1 MKEDV
6 ITNAKDDATV
16 ILIVDDEPDITTTY
30 AMLFEYHG
38 FRVSTACD
46 GQSALKVIDTLT
58 PDIILS
64 DYMMPLM
71 NGAELCRT
79 LKADPRWKDIPF
91 ILMSAAFHAKDI
103 DAPYNLLLQKP
114 VPFDALLKNL
124 LFLLENPDNQ

>member
-6 ITNAKDDATV
+6 ITNATDEATV

-38 FRVSTACD
+38 FRVSIAGD
-46 GQSALKVIDTLT
+46 GKSALKMIDAVA

-71 NGAELCRT
+71 NGAELCRA
-79 LKADPRWKDIPF
+79 LKKELRWKDTPF
-91 ILMSAAFHAKDI
+91 ILMSAAFHTKDI

-114 VPFDALLKNL
+114 VAFDSLLKEVLRL
-124 LFLLENPDNQ
+124 LVKH

>member
-6 ITNAKDDATV
+6 IPKAMDDLPV

-30 AMLFEYHG
+30 AMLFGYHG

-46 GQSALKVIDTLT
+46 GESALQMIDTVS

-79 LKADPRWKDIPF
+79 LKTDPRWKNTPF
-91 ILMSAAFHAKDI
+91 ILSSAAAHINDREV
-103 DAPYNLLLQKP
+103 PYDSLMQKP
-114 VPFDALLKNL
+114 VIFDELLKEVLRL
-124 LFLLENPDNQ
+124 LNKN

>member
-6 ITNAKDDATV
+6 ITNATDDATV
-16 ILIVDDEPDITTTY
+16 ILIVDDEPDITATY

-38 FRVSTACD
+38 FRVSTAHD
-46 GQSALKVIDTLT
+46 GRNALKMIDAVA
-58 PDIILS
+58 PDVILS

-79 LKADPRWKDIPF
+79 LKADPRWKDTPF
-91 ILMSAAFHAKDI
+91 VLMSAAFHTKDI

-114 VPFDALLKNL
+114 VPFDALLKKIL
-124 LFLLENPDNQ
+124 HLLENPKS

>member
-6 ITNAKDDATV
+6 ITNATDDAHV

-46 GQSALKVIDTLT
+46 GQSALKMIDAVA

-71 NGAELCRT
+71 NGAELCTT
-79 LKADPRWKDIPF
+79 LKRDPRWKDIPF
-91 ILMSAAFHAKDI
+91 ILSSAAFQIKDI
-103 DAPYNLLLQKP
+103 EAPYNLLLQKP
-114 VPFDALLKNL
+114 VAFDALLKEVVRL
-124 LFLLENPDNQ
+124 LVNH